1 MAPDMRFSEKLKDLK
16 LILICNECG
25 NTQDLTAFEVPL
37 RCVYCQAQ
45 TKVSDPVEFG
55 GVHREHQDSHGR
67 CANGD

>member
-1 MAPDMRFSEKLKDLK
+1 
-16 LILICNECG
+16 
-25 NTQDLTAFEVPL
+25 
-37 RCVYCQAQ
+37 VYCQAQ